1 MAKTSAEQIQQ
12 KYAKG
17 LFADVIREA
26 EADQEAQAQE
36 MAAEDKPKKSARK
49 PAGEKKRTVTKKS
62 TPKTEKPV
70 EATEEPQEGKGRK
83 NGRPFSVWL
92 QDEDIEAVKLYCE
105 VTKLPVTKVV
115 TSALRLYLAENR
127 PSDEDKQ
134 AYFAELDSIKDKI
147 KYL

>member
-1 MAKTSAEQIQQ
+1 MAKTTKEQIEE
-12 KYAKG
+12 KFSNG
-17 LFADVIREA
+17 LFRDVINEA
-26 EADQEAQAQE
+26 KADQEAQAPE
-36 MAAEDKPKKSARK
+36 VAAEDKPKKSARK
-49 PAGEKKRTVTKKS
+49 PAGTKRTTTAKKS
-62 TPKTEKPV
+62 TPKAKKPV

-92 QDEDIEAVKLYCE
+92 QDEDIEAVRLYCE